1 MVFVPAALKYL
12 ERLWGTVETIKFILV
27 SIVASNIIAF
37 GFNWIEFIA
46 TGNAELFLYGMPY
59 HGQMSLQ
66 IALLVAFT
74 QLIPEHQVQ
83 VMGVIKTRVK
93 VSASVEIILRY
104 RHIWQS
110 LSEFA
115 YGLPH
120 TVDCSLHSWMAM
132 PLDYNSIWVVCR
144 LGVPAILQEEPW
156 RVCRWHRLVW
166 RREWNVFSCLVVSSF
181 TAVGI
186 LYT

>member
-1 MVFVPAALKYL
+1 M
-12 ERLWGTVETIKFILV
+12 ETIKFILV

-104 RHIWQS
+104 RHI
-110 LSEFA
+110 
-115 YGLPH
+115 
-120 TVDCSLHSWMAM
+120 
-132 PLDYNSIWVVCR
+132 
-144 LGVPAILQEEPW
+144 
-156 RVCRWHRLVW
+156 
-166 RREWNVFSCLVVSSF
+166 
-181 TAVGI
+181 
-186 LYT
+186 